1 MNILIKAQSEKFWQL
16 RDLLNKELPNES
28 IKYLIENNDQKCS
41 VTGRDNVFY
50 LFWHKFK
57 KLFL

>member
-28 IKYLIENNDQKCS
+28 IKYLIEYNDQKCS
-41 VTGRDNVFY
+41 ITGRDNVF
-50 LFWHKFK
+50 
-57 KLFL
+57 